1 MALTMHTK
9 ESSLLWVVQGEGE
22 SMGMSKPVITK
33 YDGVKY
39 SLRPH
44 GLKSRAIVFKRTALV
59 SAAAFIVA
67 FGSALLAVGPAEG
80 AAPGDCH
87 VEVSRSP
94 TDSPT
99 PSYSPAPCFT
109 PQASP
114 STVTAPAETITITAT
129 VIKTMV
135 VTEVDT
141 ETVFVT
147 VTASPS
153 PSASAK
159 PSASP
164 SRPSR
169 TSDPSPVAAEGIGG
183 NNLRAWGLVVATLS
197 GTGLLVVGLAG
208 IVRRRRYQAVH
219 AAPEDEEDYYP
230 QSGYEYHQDDT
241 AAIPTVSTD
250 TKVIPKVEP
259 DDDHQAGK

>member
-1 MALTMHTK
+1 
-9 ESSLLWVVQGEGE
+9 
-22 SMGMSKPVITK
+22 MGMSKPVITK

-44 GLKSRAIVFKRTALV
+44 GLKSRAIVFKRSALV
-59 SAAAFIVA
+59 AAAAFIVA
-67 FGSALLAVGPAEG
+67 FGGALM
-80 AAPGDCH
+80 AA
-87 VEVSRSP
+87 
-94 TDSPT
+94 
-99 PSYSPAPCFT
+99 SPAGADPLPCASDT
-109 PQASP
+109 SASP
-114 STVTAPAETITITAT
+114 SASSEPPSPSPSAQATCSVTVTQTVTETVTAT

-135 VTEVDT
+135 ATETDT
-141 ETVFVT
+141 ETVFFT

-164 SRPSR
+164 SRPSK
-169 TSDPSPVAAEGIGG
+169 TPDPSPVAAGG
-183 NNLRAWGLVVATLS
+183 TGSNNLRAWGLVVATLS

-208 IVRRRRYQAVH
+208 IVKRRRYQAVH

-230 QSGYEYHQDDT
+230 QSSYEYHQDDT
-241 AAIPTVSTD
+241 AVIPTVSTD